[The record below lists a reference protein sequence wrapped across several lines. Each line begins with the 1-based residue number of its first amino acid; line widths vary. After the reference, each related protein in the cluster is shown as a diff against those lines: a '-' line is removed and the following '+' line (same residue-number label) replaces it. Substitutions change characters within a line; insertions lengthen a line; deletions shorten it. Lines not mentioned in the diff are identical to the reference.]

1 MIAGM
6 IRATFFLVS
15 LLVAVS
21 SALADDAAFTFDG
34 ADYFLRSD
42 KNGIREYL
50 TADETFDRWT
60 TLVSVRR
67 FDDLDDPRAYARKL
81 LQAAK
86 SSGPAANGQILEK
99 DGGGVF
105 LVDFLVFP
113 PEDAPEQFA
122 EWNLWRI
129 EEKDGGLEALQF
141 ARRFYDFS
149 DASVDA
155 IKSTRNGLIAELDR
169 LTP

>member
-1 MIAGM
+1 MIAAM
-6 IRATFFLVS
+6 NRPAAFLALM
-15 LLVAVS
+15 LLAAS

-50 TADETFDRWT
+50 TADESFDRWN

-67 FDDLDDPRAYARKL
+67 FDDLDDAKAYARKL
-81 LQAAK
+81 LQTAK

-113 PEDAPEQFA
+113 PEDAKEQFA

-149 DASVDA
+149 DASVDE
-155 IKSTRNGLIAELDR
+155 IKSTRNRLIAELDR